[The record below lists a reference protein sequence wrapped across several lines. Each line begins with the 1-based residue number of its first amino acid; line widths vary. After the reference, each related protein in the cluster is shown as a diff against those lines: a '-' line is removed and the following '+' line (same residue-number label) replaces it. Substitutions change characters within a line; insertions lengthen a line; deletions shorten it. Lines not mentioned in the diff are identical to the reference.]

1 MSDIDAGELH
11 WEMDMETNYFRFD
24 EVRPGTPEYE
34 LYLEARY
41 QVFVAELH
49 RVDEGEA
56 RSSGGHPIETDR
68 YDATSRHFLA
78 VHKATGSVAGFVRV
92 ILPSE
97 VGLNVTPRYV
107 IDRPLPYEDA
117 TDANIGEI
125 SRMAIAP
132 HYRRRHEDQ
141 GKPYQGDPEAEM
153 SGKAEGFRQHQPE
166 LVLGLYREVY
176 RLCREVGIDYCVAAM
191 DNRFSR
197 VLIGLGFPFVA
208 IGPINENVQ
217 PPRRVYL
224 VSAAEMER
232 SLTMRVA
239 DVMRF
244 MQADGA
250 VKVGEKGR

>member
-1 MSDIDAGELH
+1 MSGSGTAGLH
-11 WEMDMETNYFRFD
+11 RDTAMETSYFRFD
-24 EVRPGTPEYE
+24 EVKPGTPEYE
-34 LYLEARY
+34 VYLEARY
-41 QVFVAELH
+41 QVFVSELH
-49 RVDEGEA
+49 RVDDA
-56 RSSGGHPIETDR
+56 CTTSSKGLPIETDR
-68 YDATSRHFLA
+68 YDATSRHFIA
-78 VHKATGSVAGFVRV
+78 THKPTGSVAGFVRV
-92 ILPSE
+92 ILPSA
-97 VGLNVTPRYV
+97 VGLNVTPRYA
-107 IDRPLPYEDA
+107 IDRPLPYPDA

-141 GKPYQGDPEAEM
+141 GKPYQGDPEGEM
-153 SGKAEGFRQHQPE
+153 SGKADGFRRHQPE

-208 IGPINENVQ
+208 VSPVNENVQ

-224 VSAAEMER
+224 ISAAEMER
-232 SLTMRVA
+232 SFATRIA

-244 MQADGA
+244 MQGRGA
-250 VKVGEKGR
+250 EMVGERAS